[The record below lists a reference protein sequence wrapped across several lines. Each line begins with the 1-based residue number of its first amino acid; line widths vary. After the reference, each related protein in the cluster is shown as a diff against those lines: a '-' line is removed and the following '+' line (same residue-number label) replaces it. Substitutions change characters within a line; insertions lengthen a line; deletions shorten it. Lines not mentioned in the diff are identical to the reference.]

1 MENQSVVERSLFLL
15 AGFFV
20 GEFPGSF
27 GESNKICYR
36 FRCFC
41 FEQAHHNIPL
51 GSFEYGIG
59 SCRSAHAVSL
69 CTAQSY
75 TTASTPR
82 HFAAAEHRG
91 RQRAWAYFF
100 RSLPALLLAKLRD
113 MRRVM
118 PPVPFVEEEQPI
130 HAAFAMLWVNEHSS
144 ELLRFHRTPE
154 AIPAIVYCA
163 QERERNVNGG
173 QFGVGQICPGLLV
186 VRLNR
191 WFFLRKREL
200 QSHIRV

>member
-1 MENQSVVERSLFLL
+1 MRSPCAPHNPTRRQARRATLRRQNTGAGSAPGPTSFGL
-15 AGFFV
+15 AG
-20 GEFPGSF
+20 
-27 GESNKICYR
+27 
-36 FRCFC
+36 
-41 FEQAHHNIPL
+41 
-51 GSFEYGIG
+51 
-59 SCRSAHAVSL
+59 
-69 CTAQSY
+69 
-75 TTASTPR
+75 
-82 HFAAAEHRG
+82 
-91 RQRAWAYFF
+91 
-100 RSLPALLLAKLRD
+100 LPALLLAKLRD

-130 HAAFAMLWVNEHSS
+130 HTAFAMLWVNEHPS